1 MFTVLVA
8 EYGAHQ
14 EAGVSDILRKHL
26 GHECTIQRAGN
37 SREIFHFLE
46 NENTDIILLDMDMP
60 GITCHD
66 LTAFFQQ
73 SGGHCIVLPM
83 AELDT
88 FDHGNHPDEDAVLD
102 YLLRPFS
109 DSELILTLEEALE
122 LCRREIRR
130 HHKLHANSSQ
140 QGEVTRIDIVR
151 KKIHRY
157 IAEHYSDI
165 ISMQDVAHAMN
176 YSDTHFCRLFKQCF
190 NVNFSVYLN
199 DYRVGQ
205 AKRLLTSTNLTVK
218 DVGFSC
224 GYRDTSY
231 FIRVFKRHTG
241 MTPSDYRIHELTMT
255 AKKSNKS

>member
-1 MFTVLVA
+1 MFTILVA
-8 EYGAHQ
+8 ENSIHQDSSISDVLKAHF
-14 EAGVSDILRKHL
+14 

-37 SREIFHFLE
+37 SREIFHFIE
-46 NENTDIILLDMDMP
+46 SVNTDIILLDMDMP
-60 GITCHD
+60 GISCCD
-66 LTAFFQQ
+66 LTAFLKKT
-73 SGGHCIVLPM
+73 GRHCIILPM

-88 FDHGNHPDEDAVLD
+88 FEQRNYPDEEAVLD

-122 LCRREIRR
+122 LCRLEIRR
-130 HHKLHANSSQ
+130 RYTVHTDNSSQ
-140 QGEVTRIDIVR
+140 GEITRTDVVK
-151 KKIHRY
+151 KKIQRY

-190 NVNFSVYLN
+190 QVNFSVYLN
-199 DYRVGQ
+199 DFRITQ
-205 AKRLLTSTNLTVK
+205 AKHLLTNSNQTVK

-241 MTPSDYRIHELTMT
+241 MTPSDYRIHKLTMT